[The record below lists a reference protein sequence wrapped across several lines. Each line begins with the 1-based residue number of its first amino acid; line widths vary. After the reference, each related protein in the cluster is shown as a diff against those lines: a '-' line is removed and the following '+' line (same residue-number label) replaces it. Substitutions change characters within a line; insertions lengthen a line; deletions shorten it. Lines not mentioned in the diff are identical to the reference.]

1 MGSMRILFAGG
12 GTAGHINPAL
22 AIAGYLKERQPD
34 AQILYVGAKGGM
46 EERLVPQAGYAFKS
60 VTISGFQ
67 RKISWTNF
75 KKNCKTLVRIVT
87 ATQEYKKIIREF
99 KPDVCVGTGG
109 YVSGPVI
116 REAMKM
122 GVPALIHEQNAY
134 PGVTN
139 KALSR
144 NAARTM
150 LAMADAE
157 KYMEKGAHCV
167 ITGNPVRLS
176 VLRADRTSARQRLG
190 LDNRP
195 VILSFGGSLGA
206 RKINEPVADL
216 LAHTAKTDR
225 FQHIHAYGQWGKWFP
240 DLLRQKGEDL
250 AAHPNMDI
258 REYINDMPDCLA
270 AADLVI
276 CRAGAITLSELQAVG
291 RASLIIPS
299 PNVAENHQYHNAMSM
314 VKRNAAWILE
324 EKDLTGQTLIKKVE
338 QLFQK
343 PETIEHLAENAK
355 KMAIVDANER
365 IYKLIL
371 EVLRENHKA

>member
-1 MGSMRILFAGG
+1 MRILFAGG

-75 KKNCKTLVRIVT
+75 KKNCKTIVHIFT
-87 ATQEYKKIIREF
+87 ATEESKKIIREF

-167 ITGNPVRLS
+167 LTGNPVRLS
-176 VLRADRTSARQRLG
+176 VLRADRASARQRLG

-206 RKINEPVADL
+206 RKINEPMADL
-216 LAHTAKTDR
+216 LANTAKTDR

-240 DLLRQKGEDL
+240 DLLRQKGVDL

-324 EKDLTGQTLIKKVE
+324 EKDLTGQMLIKKVE

-343 PETIEHLAENAK
+343 SETIEHLAENAK

-371 EVLRENHKA
+371 EVLKENHKA

>member
-1 MGSMRILFAGG
+1 MRILFAGG

-87 ATQEYKKIIREF
+87 ATQESKKIIREF

-240 DLLRQKGEDL
+240 DLLREKGIDL

>member
-1 MGSMRILFAGG
+1 MRILFAGG

-46 EERLVPQAGYAFKS
+46 EERLVPQAGYDFKS

-75 KKNCKTLVRIVT
+75 KKNCKTLVHVFT
-87 ATQEYKKIIREF
+87 ATEESKKIIREF

-167 ITGNPVRLS
+167 LTGNPVRLS

-206 RKINEPVADL
+206 RKINEPMADL

-240 DLLRQKGEDL
+240 DLLREKGVDL

-299 PNVAENHQYHNAMSM
+299 PNVAENHQYHNAMSI

-371 EVLRENHKA
+371 EVLKENHKA